1 MSKERN
7 TEIARLRP
15 TIQANLNEN
24 PENSAGHFQNATLR
38 PILKLQNE
46 LLLLMFKH
54 YLQKTKGS
62 FFLLA
67 PPKQLEFIANA
78 IRSDLR
84 FRNLLTG
91 VVIGH
96 FTESEWAVF
105 AEQEQELTRRIADML
120 VQRFSDQI
128 ALLLVDKN

>member
-1 MSKERN
+1 MTIERN
-7 TEIARLRP
+7 TDLPRLRP
-15 TIQANLNEN
+15 EIQANLDEN
-24 PENSAGHFQNATLR
+24 PVGSPGHFQNATLR

-46 LLLLMFKH
+46 LLLQMFKH

-62 FFLLA
+62 FFQL
-67 PPKQLEFIANA
+67 PPPRQLEFIANS

-96 FTESEWAVF
+96 FTETEWEVF
-105 AEQEQELTRRIADML
+105 AAQEQELTRRIADL
-120 VQRFSDQI
+120 LIQRFGDQMDK
-128 ALLLVDKN
+128 LLA